1 MSDDILGIVLSVCM
15 VIITITLVIISCYLE
30 NISKDIGVLTNNC
43 ISIDGE
49 IYCERK
55 GE

>member
-1 MSDDILGIVLSVCM
+1 MLDDIIGVFLSIFMAISTIILIV
-15 VIITITLVIISCYLE
+15 ISCYLE